1 MRIAAGNSEGFTLL
15 EVIISLTITAVMLV
29 IIFGAMRVGVR
40 AWEKGEED
48 LDERLRNRV
57 VLDMMKRQLA
67 SVAFREQKEGEKN
80 RFLFV
85 KGDKTS
91 LRFISNVALLPS
103 NEFGAVFVRYNVED
117 DVDSDGKRLDML
129 EKNLVFIDPE
139 DDPDKFGRDDTLPI
153 LSGISDVSFNYLKRG
168 EEGDEEWQDSWDPD
182 TEKGFPAAFK
192 VEITAKEDQ
201 TPLVTIA
208 RAEAATPEEKA
219 GSPEKPERASTAK
232 SNIENKSSRGTS
244 RLGGTK
250 SRFR

>member
-1 MRIAAGNSEGFTLL
+1 MRIVQGKTAGFTLL

-40 AWEKGEED
+40 AWEKGEQG

-57 VLDMMKRQLA
+57 VLDMMKKQLA
-67 SVAFREQKEGEKN
+67 SIAFREQKEEKEN
-80 RFLFV
+80 RFLSV

-103 NEFGAVFVRYNVED
+103 NEFGVVFVRYNVED
-117 DVDSDGKRLDML
+117 DAESNKKRIEII

-139 DDPDKFGRDDTLPI
+139 DDPDKFGMDDSIPI
-153 LSGISDVSFNYLKRG
+153 LSGIFDVSLNYLKRG

-182 TEKGFPAAFK
+182 TEKGFPVAFK
-192 VEITAKEDQ
+192 VEIKTEEDKS
-201 TPLVTIA
+201 PLVTIA
-208 RAEAATPEEKA
+208 RAEAATSEEKA
-219 GSPEKPERASTAK
+219 ESPEKLERQSTAK
-232 SNIENKSSRGTS
+232 SNNKSSTGTS
-244 RLGGTK
+244 RLGVTK

>member
-1 MRIAAGNSEGFTLL
+1 MRIAAGKPAGFTLL

-40 AWEKGEED
+40 AWEKGEQD

-67 SVAFREQKEGEKN
+67 SIAFREQKEEGKN
-80 RFLFV
+80 RFLSV

-91 LRFISNVALLPS
+91 LRFISNVALLTS
-103 NEFGAVFVRYNVED
+103 NEFGVVFVRYIVGD
-117 DVDSDGKRLDML
+117 DTESNGKQIEII

-139 DDPDKFGRDDTLPI
+139 DDPDKFGMDDRLTI

-201 TPLVTIA
+201 APLVTIA
-208 RAEAATPEEKA
+208 RAEAATSEEKA
-219 GSPEKPERASTAK
+219 GSPEKPERADTAK
-232 SNIENKSSRGTS
+232 SNIENKSSSG